1 MCNPKTHYIMKQ
13 VIIRIVGPQL
23 PVYDVA
29 FGRIKDG
36 HFVPAPIEEI
46 NDFLDPDTY
55 QDYLTVSHLLGGQAF
70 VTSDKLAPFI
80 RCLSFGANSI
90 MFYPNFIVF
99 GYVEKEEDAEE

>member
-1 MCNPKTHYIMKQ
+1 MKQ

-36 HFVPAPIEEI
+36 HFIPAPVMEI

-55 QDYLTVSHLLGGQAF
+55 GDYLTVSHLLGGQAF
-70 VTSDKLAPFI
+70 VTSDHMASMVKA
-80 RCLSFGANSI
+80 LSQDADSVL
-90 MFYPNFIVF
+90 FYPNFIVF
-99 GYVEKEEDAEE
+99 GYVEKEENAEE